1 MSSIVKIFSIT
12 LFFGLSVFAATP
24 AETGSTSNA
33 ESATVTTAVKPA
45 AGKSTTGKSHNFEDL
60 LISGKYHFAD
70 EAVSTVEADKV
81 FDSLIG
87 VRTDFKDRLEE
98 SASNK

>member
-1 MSSIVKIFSIT
+1 MKLFLLIFLAGFSA
-12 LFFGLSVFAATP
+12 LAAT
-24 AETGSTSNA
+24 ETKKAPEAPSN
-33 ESATVTTAVKPA
+33 KA
-45 AGKSTTGKSHNFEDL
+45 AGTGKSHNFEDL
-60 LISGKYHFAD
+60 LVNGKYHFAD

-87 VRTDFKDRLEE
+87 VRTDFKDRLQD

>member
-1 MSSIVKIFSIT
+1 MMKTAMILSLLFSLT
-12 LFFGLSVFAATP
+12 TMAAPSETAAP
-24 AETGSTSNA
+24 AKTGSQ
-33 ESATVTTAVKPA
+33 
-45 AGKSTTGKSHNFEDL
+45 KSHNFEDL
-60 LISGKYHFAD
+60 LVNGKYHFAD

-87 VRTDFKDRLEE
+87 VRTDFKDRLET

>member
-1 MSSIVKIFSIT
+1 MKTF
-12 LFFGLSVFAATP
+12 LMALLFGLSALAAAPTETP
-24 AETGSTSNA
+24 AKASPAKSNTGR
-33 ESATVTTAVKPA
+33 
-45 AGKSTTGKSHNFEDL
+45 SHNFEDL
-60 LISGKYHFAD
+60 LVSGKYHFAD

>member
-1 MSSIVKIFSIT
+1 MKTFLVV
-12 LFFGLSVFAATP
+12 LLFGLSLMAAAP
-24 AETGSTSNA
+24 ETIDTK
-33 ESATVTTAVKPA
+33 ETTKATVS
-45 AGKSTTGKSHNFEDL
+45 KSGTGRSHNFEDL
-60 LISGKYHFAD
+60 LVGGKYHFAD

>member
-1 MSSIVKIFSIT
+1 MKTAMIVSLLFSLTAMSAPSETKGT
-12 LFFGLSVFAATP
+12 AAAP
-24 AETGSTSNA
+24 AKSGSQ
-33 ESATVTTAVKPA
+33 
-45 AGKSTTGKSHNFEDL
+45 KSHNFEDL
-60 LISGKYHFAD
+60 LVNGKYHFAD

-87 VRTDFKDRLEE
+87 VRTDFKDRLEA